1 MHLYSTL
8 LQADMITT
16 TRVAE
21 SQQTVTGDSKQLML
35 GDKLRRVT
43 DKAKFIT
50 DPGKWRP
57 TVKKE
62 APKPKPAVAPIPQVP
77 AQ

>member
-21 SQQTVTGDSKQLML
+21 SQQTVTGDGKQLML

-43 DKAKFIT
+43 DKAKFVT

-57 TVKKE
+57 SVKKDL
-62 APKPKPAVAPIPQVP
+62 PKKVPTVTPAAQDP

>member
-1 MHLYSTL
+1 
-8 LQADMITT
+8 MITT

-21 SQQTVTGDSKQLML
+21 SQQTVTGDSKQMML

-43 DKAKFIT
+43 DKAKFVT

-57 TVKKE
+57 SVKKD
-62 APKPKPAVAPIPQVP
+62 AAKPNPVVAPTAPVP